1 MSVIDVPRIAVDVA
15 SSTTAGLG
23 SKAALQSMGA
33 MLMIGD
39 LKVPLASGLRTQR

>member
-1 MSVIDVPRIAVDVA
+1 MSVIDGSRIAGEVA

-23 SKAALQSMGA
+23 SKAALLSMGA

-39 LKVPLASGLRTQR
+39 LKVPLASGL